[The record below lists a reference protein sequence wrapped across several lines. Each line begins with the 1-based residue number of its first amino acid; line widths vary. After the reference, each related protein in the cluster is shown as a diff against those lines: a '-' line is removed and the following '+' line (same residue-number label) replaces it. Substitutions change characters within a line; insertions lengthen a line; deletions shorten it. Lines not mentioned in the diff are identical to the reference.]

1 MKGNKKVLI
10 TIKWLVATV
19 IVTLGIVNGYLNLW
33 GVDVKNNPIKRKK
46 YSKIWHAIMA
56 TIRAQVAIVILLVLF
71 YQGYEWGLAIFWALL
86 WLNLSWTIYDFTINY
101 IRYYHEKVASIW
113 RVDDG
118 TINGFLKKIF
128 GVTGIW
134 VLRGILI
141 IINIVVLFL

>member
-1 MKGNKKVLI
+1 MKSNKKILT
-10 TIKWLVATV
+10 TIKWLVAS
-19 IVTLGIVNGYLNLW
+19 IVGTLGIVNGFINLHA
-33 GVDVKNNPIKRKK
+33 VDVKNDPVKRKK

-118 TINGFLKKIF
+118 AINGYVKKYL

-134 VLRGILI
+134 ILRGILI
-141 IINIVVLFL
+141 IINIVILF